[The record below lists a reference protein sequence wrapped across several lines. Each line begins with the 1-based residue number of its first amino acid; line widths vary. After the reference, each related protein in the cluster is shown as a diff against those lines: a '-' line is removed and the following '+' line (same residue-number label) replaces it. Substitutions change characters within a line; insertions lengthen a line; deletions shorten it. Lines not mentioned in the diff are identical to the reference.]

1 MELSKLIKEASQNG
15 LFLRGQL
22 HETRTNSDQYEFVLL
37 SLHSFYAFTWDW
49 PKNELRAVCLRVGR
63 WPDTSY
69 FVLV

>member
-1 MELSKLIKEASQNG
+1 M
-15 LFLRGQL
+15 
-22 HETRTNSDQYEFVLL
+22 NSDRYEFVLL

-69 FVLV
+69 LYWFETILFSCETEMNLRPGP